1 MYSFLITSLYKTSF
15 GVNMV
20 VRTYR
25 DAINDYIDQIVGFR
39 KHNNISKII
48 RILLENNNF
57 GSNSHRNIGNVSV
70 NVFIGLLVNTL

>member
-1 MYSFLITSLYKTSF
+1 
-15 GVNMV
+15 MV

-39 KHNNISKII
+39 NHNSISKII

-57 GSNSHRNIGNVSV
+57 GSSSHRNIGNVSV
-70 NVFIGLLVNTL
+70 NVFIGLLVNTS